1 MENNT
6 PSGDRIAKVIAR
18 AGVAS
23 RRDAE
28 KIIAEGRV
36 SVNGKTIT
44 SPALNVTDKDKI
56 VVDGKPLDAPEPARL
71 WLYHKPLGVVT
82 TARDEKGRKTV
93 FDTLPEGMPRVM
105 SVGRLDLNS
114 EGLLLLTNDGG
125 LKRQLELPSTGWL
138 RRYRVRV
145 NGRPSEDTFAPLR
158 KGVEI
163 DGERFQAMEV
173 TLDRQQGANAW
184 LTVGIREGRNREIR
198 RAMEHVGLNVNRLIR
213 VSYGPFQLGKLKA
226 GDVEEIRRKVLNDQL
241 GIKSADP
248 SGTATAKPTKKF
260 TERKPAPAGQKPN
273 RGPRP

>member
-82 TARDEKGRKTV
+82 TARDEQGRKTI
-93 FDTLPEGMPRVM
+93 FDTLPEGMPRV
-105 SVGRLDLNS
+105 SD
-114 EGLLLLTNDGG
+114 
-125 LKRQLELPSTGWL
+125 
-138 RRYRVRV
+138 
-145 NGRPSEDTFAPLR
+145 
-158 KGVEI
+158 
-163 DGERFQAMEV
+163 
-173 TLDRQQGANAW
+173 
-184 LTVGIREGRNREIR
+184 
-198 RAMEHVGLNVNRLIR
+198 
-213 VSYGPFQLGKLKA
+213 
-226 GDVEEIRRKVLNDQL
+226 
-241 GIKSADP
+241 KS
-248 SGTATAKPTKKF
+248 
-260 TERKPAPAGQKPN
+260 
-273 RGPRP
+273 